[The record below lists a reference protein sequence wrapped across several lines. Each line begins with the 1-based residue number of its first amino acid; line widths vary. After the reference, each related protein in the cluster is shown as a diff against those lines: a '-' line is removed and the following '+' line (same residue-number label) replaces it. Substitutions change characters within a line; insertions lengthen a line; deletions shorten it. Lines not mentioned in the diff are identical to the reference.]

1 MLTLEEFKKAMGE
14 NASKYTDEELRQARD
29 EQHELISIIFEQ
41 WKIDRKNGK
50 IKQGKIQRGGD

>member
-14 NASKYTDEELRQARD
+14 DASKYTDDELRQARD

-50 IKQGKIQRGGD
+50 IKQRKIQR